1 MHKQEE
7 LSIPALRR
15 FFDKWLYCTFVDL
28 GLHSDGVREYLT
40 DLLTRF
46 ARTENLYRLKAWGG
60 KEVLTV
66 VEMLLEAEA
75 RAHPESSQFNPND
88 EREIRRHVGDYTM
101 FMTGIFREY
110 VSAIRVLDLYIK
122 QGELAY
128 LGVSELDE
136 IAERHTAPLFRRL
149 FREFERLS
157 GALDY
162 MKKVYFRPDIQ
173 PGEFRNLIDRLSRW

>member
-1 MHKQEE
+1 
-7 LSIPALRR
+7 
-15 FFDKWLYCTFVDL
+15 
-28 GLHSDGVREYLT
+28 
-40 DLLTRF
+40 
-46 ARTENLYRLKAWGG
+46 
-60 KEVLTV
+60 
-66 VEMLLEAEA
+66 
-75 RAHPESSQFNPND
+75 ND

-110 VSAIRVLDLYIK
+110 VTNIGVLDLYMK

-128 LGVSELDE
+128 LEVSELDE
-136 IAERHTAPLFRRL
+136 IAERQTAPLFRRL

-173 PGEFRNLIDRLSRW
+173 PGEFRSLIDHLSRW